1 MKVLDFVKSGG
12 PTRTELRTFRWEVR
26 ISGVQ
31 FGGPVFAVQTILIS
45 GAAISPN
52 YAFGQLGHCCQVN
65 DTCDRVFIK

>member
-1 MKVLDFVKSGG
+1 MVCQPCDGHTYRANLNFNTKVLDF
-12 PTRTELRTFRWEVR
+12 
-26 ISGVQ
+26 VQ